1 MKVSPKFI
9 TAVLFAVL
17 LLVGNALY
25 GQEINEGNE
34 YFSKPVHP
42 ESIDKEN
49 WKKTIEGLDYNEMV
63 KEEKRARE
71 PKEFKE
77 KPSTFFASISTLV
90 KIILFGGIIALLA
103 YLLIRFMSQKTDKK
117 LKNPKQSF
125 SLEDVEEHLLDI
137 DLKRFL
143 DEALQKKQFGLAV
156 RIYYLMCI
164 KLMDNTHTIQWK
176 KEKTNNQYLIESRQ
190 QPFYASFQ
198 LLTRIYE
205 KTWFGN
211 IAVNEVVF
219 HRIES
224 NFDDFIKQV
233 KKNGEK

>member
-9 TAVLFAVL
+9 TTVLFAVL
-17 LLVGNALY
+17 LLIGNALY
-25 GQEINEGNE
+25 GQEINEENE

-49 WKKTIEGLDYNEMV
+49 WKETIEGLDYNEMV
-63 KEEKRARE
+63 KEKKRAQE

-77 KPSTFFASISTLV
+77 KPSTLFASISTLV

-117 LKNPKQSF
+117 LKKPKQSF

-164 KLMDNTHTIQWK
+164 KLMDNTHAIQWK
-176 KEKTNNQYLIESRQ
+176 KEKTNNQYLIETRQ
-190 QPFYASFQ
+190 RPFYASFQ

-219 HRIES
+219 QRIER